1 MTDAAGPLSVRP
13 GSPPTGD
20 PSVVVRAAG
29 GVVWRRGAGGRLDVV
44 LVHRPRYDDW
54 TLPKGKVDPGE
65 SDEAAAQREVEEE
78 SCVVGRLG
86 PELPGTTYIDR
97 SGRTKTVRY
106 WAMTATGSG
115 PTGDNEV
122 DEAVWVPIREARQKL
137 SYERDIPVLDA
148 LAPALGAAAALAVRA
163 LDHIVVVSDDVEASL
178 SFWCGTLGLE
188 GVRVDEWRRGSA
200 PFPSVRVDAATI
212 IDLLPRRGERPGRDL
227 ASALDHICLV
237 VEPTDLAAVAAS
249 GVLDVIEGPAP
260 RFGARGMG
268 TSLYVQGPDGLVIEL
283 RHYA

>member
-1 MTDAAGPLSVRP
+1 MTDAPGSPPVRP
-13 GSPPTGD
+13 ESPPTGD

-29 GVVWRRGAGGRLDVV
+29 GVVWRRGAGGGIDVV

-65 SDEAAAQREVEEE
+65 SDEAAARREVEEE

-106 WAMTATGSG
+106 WAMTVAGG
-115 PTGDNEV
+115 RPNGDNEGV
-122 DEAVWVPIREARQKL
+122 EWGWVTIREARQKL

-148 LAPALGAAAALAVRA
+148 LAPALGAVGGLAVVA
-163 LDHIVVVSDDVEASL
+163 LDHIVVVSDDVEDSL
-178 SFWCGTLGLE
+178 SFWCGTLGLP
-188 GVRVDEWRRGSA
+188 GVRVDEWRLGSV
-200 PFPSVRVDAATI
+200 PFPSVRVDGATI
-212 IDLLPRRGERPGRDL
+212 IDLLPRRIEAPRRDL

-268 TSLYVQGPDGLVIEL
+268 TSLYIQGPDGLVIEL
-283 RHYA
+283 RYYP

>member
-1 MTDAAGPLSVRP
+1 MTDAPGSPPVRP
-13 GSPPTGD
+13 ESPPTGD

-29 GVVWRRGAGGRLDVV
+29 GVVWRRGAGGGIDVV

-65 SDEAAAQREVEEE
+65 SDEAAARREVEEE

-106 WAMTATGSG
+106 WAMTVAGG
-115 PTGDNEV
+115 RPARPHHL
-122 DEAVWVPIREARQKL
+122 DEGAWVPIREARQKL

-148 LAPALGAAAALAVRA
+148 LAPALGAVGGLAVVA
-163 LDHIVVVSDDVEASL
+163 LDHIVVVSDDVEDSL
-178 SFWCGTLGLE
+178 SFWCGTLGLP
-188 GVRVDEWRRGSA
+188 GVRVDEWRLGSV
-200 PFPSVRVDAATI
+200 PFPSVRVDGATI
-212 IDLLPRRGERPGRDL
+212 IDLLPGRIEAPRRDL

-268 TSLYVQGPDGLVIEL
+268 TSLYIQGPDGLVIEL
-283 RHYA
+283 RYYP